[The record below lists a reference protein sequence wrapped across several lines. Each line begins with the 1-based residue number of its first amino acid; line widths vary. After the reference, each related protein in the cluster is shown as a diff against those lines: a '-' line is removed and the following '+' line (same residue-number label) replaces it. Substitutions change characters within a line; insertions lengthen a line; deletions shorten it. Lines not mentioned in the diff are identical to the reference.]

1 MSRFRNRIS
10 QLSYLIKVKVIVNSI
25 KRVRDLKV
33 PKIRYITMPKWIMN
47 SLKKFND
54 LKIAFKILSLVL
66 FIAIFMG
73 GIGYTG
79 YSFYQKQNSSINMMY
94 GSSLLSVNLLNESN
108 ANIRS
113 TEALSMELLLA
124 PIEKMREQTIMK
136 NISKNDQAFDA
147 SLKGYASIAQ
157 SSFETER
164 LSKLRDA
171 VTSYRTER
179 QKSFN
184 IVDQNLYDQGIKQNA
199 YYSYSNN
206 ALVSIDAIHII
217 LIDLIAYNNKEAAKV
232 IAQNNQ
238 NFLQASKI
246 LIILPCLAVIL
257 ALILGIFLARL
268 IAKPL
273 QAMIKSVQQVASGN
287 LTIEVQKNY
296 YSSNDEVGQL
306 AGAFNIMTSNL
317 RKLVGDVSQSSRL
330 VTESSENLQS
340 NTTQNSKAVEQIVAT
355 MAAAAA
361 DTEKQAVTI
370 NEASVAIQQVSASA
384 QQIAATSSLVADLTE
399 KTAITTSH
407 GQQVIDKVV
416 TQMSIIGERTEQI
429 QKTIDNLTLSNEQIR
444 DIIKFISGIAAQ
456 TNLLALN
463 AAIEAARAGEHG
475 RSFTVV
481 AAEVR
486 KLAEQSHEA
495 SQQISALIHKNHD
508 YINSAVSAMN
518 AAANDVQ
525 EGIKVVEVAGQAF
538 ATNSEHMEEVST
550 QVREISSSIQ
560 QVALGNQQI
569 VDSIY
574 SISSFSQVTAER
586 VQSVTNT
593 LGEQAITLSLMAGES
608 QDLTAIAQEL
618 LTAIQE
624 FRV

>member
-1 MSRFRNRIS
+1 
-10 QLSYLIKVKVIVNSI
+10 
-25 KRVRDLKV
+25 
-33 PKIRYITMPKWIMN
+33 MPKWIGD
-47 SLKKFND
+47 SLKKFHD
-54 LKIAFKILSLVL
+54 LKIAFKIISLVL

-79 YSFYQKQNSSINMMY
+79 YVFYQKQNSSINKMFN
-94 GSSLLSVNLLNESN
+94 SSLLAVNLLNEGN

-124 PIEKMREQTIMK
+124 PIEKMRELTITNMI
-136 NISKNDQAFDA
+136 NKNDKDIDA
-147 SLKGYASIAQ
+147 SLKAYASVAQ
-157 SSFETER
+157 SSFETTR
-164 LSKLRDA
+164 LSQLKQA
-171 VTSYRTER
+171 ITSYRTAR
-179 QKSFN
+179 QKAFD
-184 IVDQNLYDQGIKQNA
+184 IADQNLYDPVVKKDA
-199 YYSYSNN
+199 YYSYSDN
-206 ALVSIDAIHII
+206 ALGSIDTIHII
-217 LIDLIAYNNKEAAKV
+217 LTDLIAYNNKEAAQV
-232 IAQNNQ
+232 ITQNNQ
-238 NFLQASKI
+238 KFLQVSKI
-246 LIILPCLAVIL
+246 LLILPWLAVIL

-287 LTIEVQKNY
+287 LTIEVQKQY
-296 YSSNDEVGQL
+296 YSSNDETGQL
-306 AGAFNIMTSNL
+306 ADAFNIMTTNL
-317 RKLVGDVSQSSRL
+317 RQLVGEVSRSSRL
-330 VTESSENLQS
+330 VTKSSEKLQA
-340 NTTQNSKAVEQIVAT
+340 NTTQNSNAAEEIVAT
-355 MAAAAA
+355 MAAAAS
-361 DTEKQAVTI
+361 DTEKQVITI
-370 NEASVAIQQVSASA
+370 NDASVAIQQVSASA
-384 QQIAATSSLVADLTE
+384 QQIAATSSLVADLTD
-399 KTAITTSH
+399 KTTITTRH
-407 GQQVIDKVV
+407 GQQVIDKAVA
-416 TQMSIIGERTEQI
+416 QMSVIGERTEQI
-429 QKTIDNLTLSNEQIR
+429 QKSIDNLTLSNEQIR

-495 SQQISALIHKNHD
+495 SQQISTLILKNHD
-508 YINSAVSAMN
+508 NINSAVSAMN
-518 AAANDVQ
+518 AASNDVQ
-525 EGIKVVEVAGQAF
+525 EGIKVVEIAGQAF

-593 LGEQAITLSLMAGES
+593 IGEQATTLSLMAEES
-608 QDLTAIAQEL
+608 QDLTIIAQEL